1 MRQMSI
7 TDLDLLEP
15 RLQGLERHMNLVQAR
30 LDRTLDITT
39 APAFRLPLF
48 VVRVAI
54 LIVGVRKQTLRQEAL
69 QMLRSSLLLWVTFA
83 LGWVLGWWWR
93 SRRWEAHEP

>member
-15 RLQGLERHMNLVQAR
+15 RLQGLEQRMNLGQAR

-39 APAFRLPLF
+39 TPAFLLPLS
-48 VVRVAI
+48 VVMVAI
-54 LIVGVRKQTLRQEAL
+54 LIVEARKRPLRHEAL
-69 QMLRSSLLLWVTFA
+69 QVLRSSLLLWVTFA
-83 LGWVLGWWWR
+83 LGWVLGRWWR